1 MKLQRKISRRNLA
14 INFVTLIT
22 ASSIAAYSFAA
33 PDYDR
38 IRRDINV
45 MIGIVKSSFDNNED
59 CHNCNVR
66 VTGHYLAEQGIV
78 FNVNPLGGPNY
89 TFGRESFGPHHIE
102 IFAEGMAAIPGMVDE
117 ILADVQFDLDYEDFR
132 TLQIITNGSDWSSI
146 SREVEHGLRQVRQEL
161 RQAHSE
167 LRERQRALREIE
179 IEAIHAERNEMEDLA
194 SREAEIAT
202 EIEKLAQAEEKIR
215 GSMNKRIEKRTL
227 ALEARNAEREE
238 QKRQHFEKIETLVL
252 NTFCDYGN
260 TMRSIPDDER
270 ISIVV
275 KKDDEHSNIYIF
287 KQSELESCD
296 STRTDVRKHAL
307 SYAF

>member
-1 MKLQRKISRRNLA
+1 MKLQHKISRRNLA
-14 INFVTLIT
+14 INIVTLIT

-45 MIGIVKSSFDNNED
+45 MIGIVKSTFDNNED
-59 CHNCNVR
+59 CPHCNVR

-78 FNVNPLGGPNY
+78 FNVNPTGGHNRA
-89 TFGRESFGPHHIE
+89 FGWDSSGPHHIE
-102 IFAEGMAAIPGMVDE
+102 VFTEGMAAIPGMVSE
-117 ILADVQFDLDYEDFR
+117 ILAEVQFDLDYEDFR
-132 TLQIITNGSDWSSI
+132 ALKIITDGSDWSSI
-146 SREVEHGLRQVRQEL
+146 NREVEQGLREVRQEL

-167 LRERQRALREIE
+167 LRGRQRALREIE
-179 IEAIHAERNEMEDLA
+179 IEAIHAEENEMEDLA
-194 SREAEIAT
+194 SRETEIAT
-202 EIEKLAQAEEKIR
+202 EIEKLTQAEEKIR
-215 GSMNKRIEKRTL
+215 GSMNKRIEERTL
-227 ALEARNAEREE
+227 ALETRNAKREE

-260 TMRSIPDDER
+260 TMRSIPDNER
-270 ISIVV
+270 VSIVV
-275 KKDDEHSNIYIF
+275 KKDDGHSNIYVF
-287 KQSELESCD
+287 KRSELESCD

>member
-1 MKLQRKISRRNLA
+1 MKLQHKISRRNLV
-14 INFVTLIT
+14 INAVTLIT

-78 FNVNPLGGPNY
+78 FNVNPSGRHNRV
-89 TFGRESFGPHHIE
+89 FGMESGPHHIE
-102 IFAEGMAAIPGMVDE
+102 VFAEGMAAIPGMVEE
-117 ILADVQFDLDYEDFR
+117 ILAEVQFDLDYEDFR
-132 TLQIITNGSDWSSI
+132 ALQIITDGSDWSSI
-146 SREVEHGLRQVRQEL
+146 SREVEHGLREVRQEL
-161 RQAHSE
+161 RKAHSE

-179 IEAIHAERNEMEDLA
+179 IEAIHAEENEMEDLV
-194 SREAEIAT
+194 SREAEIET

-215 GSMNKRIEKRTL
+215 GSMNKRIEKRTQ
-227 ALEARNAEREE
+227 ALEARHAEREE

-275 KKDDEHSNIYIF
+275 QKEDESSNIYVF
-287 KQSELESCD
+287 KQSELASCD